1 MGVARPTE
9 EQLADLSRRLGLG
22 FSAEDVREFH
32 ALMDEALEAHDWV
45 AEEADVVAEERPL
58 RGRPPTRAENP
69 LGAWYWRTEIS
80 ATGVGPLAGKTVAVK
95 DNIGVADVPMMN
107 GSVVLEGCVPEEDAT
122 VVQRVLEAGATVTG
136 KAVCESLCYSGGSHT
151 SDSGPVLNPYDH
163 TRSSGGSSSGCA
175 ALLANGDV
183 DLALGGDQG
192 GSIRGPS
199 SWSGVYG
206 LKPTYGLV
214 PYTGAFPLE
223 MTLDHLGP
231 MARSSADVALLLDVI
246 AGPDGL
252 DPRQNLLAASKPNG
266 SYAGELER
274 GVEGLRV
281 GLLQEGFGWGGSEPD
296 VDENV
301 RGAVHAFGA
310 LGAEVVDVSVP
321 PHRTGMN
328 LTLGI
333 AAEGSTS
340 LFMHGS
346 GVGTNWRGRYS
357 TAMLTSFAKGL
368 HERSDRLPPM
378 VKLQMLTGQWLHD
391 TYGGLCY
398 ANAQN
403 LGRRLTQAYDDALAA
418 VDVLALP
425 TTPMKA
431 TPLPAAGISATESAH
446 VAHQMGANTAPF
458 NVAGHP
464 AMSIPCALSDG
475 LPVGLMLV
483 GRRGED
489 GTVLRAAHAFEQ
501 NVFRPPPAHEVPGV
515 STAEP
520 VRQ

>member
-1 MGVARPTE
+1 MSVRRPTE
-9 EQLADLSRRLGLG
+9 EQLAYLARRLGLG
-22 FSAEDVREFH
+22 LSAEDVREFH
-32 ALMDEALEAHDWV
+32 ALVDEGLEAHDWV
-45 AEEADVVAEERPL
+45 DEEASVAAQRRPL
-58 RGRPPTRAENP
+58 RGRAPTPAENP
-69 LGAWYWRTEIS
+69 LGAWYWRTQIS
-80 ATGVGPLAGKTVAVK
+80 STDVGPLAGKTVAVK

-122 VVQRVLEAGATVTG
+122 VVQRVLAAGATVAG

-163 TRSSGGSSSGCA
+163 ARSSGGSTSGCA

-206 LKPTYGLV
+206 MKPTYGLV

-252 DPRQNLLAASKPNG
+252 DPRQNLLSVWKPNG
-266 SYAGELER
+266 SYAGELDR
-274 GVEGLRV
+274 GVEGLRI
-281 GLLQEGFGWGGSEPD
+281 GLLQEGFGWGRSEPD
-296 VDENV
+296 VDEAV
-301 RGAVHAFGA
+301 RAAVHAFGA
-310 LGAEVVDVSVP
+310 LGAEIVDASVP
-321 PHRTGMN
+321 QHRTGMN

-357 TAMLTSFAKGL
+357 TAMLKAFSNGL
-368 HERSDRLPPM
+368 RERSERLPPM
-378 VKLQMLTGQWLHD
+378 VKVQMLMGQWLHD

-403 LGRRLTQAYDDALAA
+403 LGRRLTQAYDDAFTG
-418 VDVLALP
+418 VDLLALP

-431 TPLPAAGISATESAH
+431 TLLPGEGISATESAH
-446 VAHQMGANTAPF
+446 VAHEMGANTSPF
-458 NVAGHP
+458 NVSGHP
-464 AMSIPCALSDG
+464 AMSIPCALSNG
-475 LPVGLMLV
+475 LPVGMMIV

-489 GTVLRAAHAFEQ
+489 GTVLRAAHAFEES
-501 NVFRPPPAHEVPGV
+501 VFRPPPSV
-515 STAEP
+515 SSVSNSEE